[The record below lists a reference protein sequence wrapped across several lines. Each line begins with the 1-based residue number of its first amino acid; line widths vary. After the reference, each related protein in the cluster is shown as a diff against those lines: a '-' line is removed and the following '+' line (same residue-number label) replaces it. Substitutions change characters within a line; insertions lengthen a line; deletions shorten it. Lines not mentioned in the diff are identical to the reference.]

1 MLIFIICQFNED
13 VISTKSYFACTHLK
27 DGLVA
32 LIIKKN

>member
-13 VISTKSYFACTHLK
+13 VISTKSHFACTHLK
-27 DGLVA
+27 EGLVA